1 MAVRILCGSGVF
13 FLFRRRKIFYYPVPD
28 KFLALSSF
36 FFLSSSSIQL
46 FPCHSLPCKTH
57 NNLPLISWEGGR
69 KRGGPLLFLLLFLLL
84 CLHQSRRVFRKK
96 AKGEKR
102 RPPSCP
108 FISKLF
114 IPWKCT
120 FLAFFSELYPP
131 HGEGGTLP
139 LSPVNKWK
147 NDNKQQAKR
156 GQKVIPPPDG
166 ESPNLTDPLP
176 CSSFRLL
183 RMPGLHD
190 AGEEPCAAVD
200 GGRYARENRS

>member
-69 KRGGPLLFLLLFLLL
+69 KRGGPPLFLLLFLLL

-102 RPPSCP
+102 RPPLLLSLYIQT
-108 FISKLF
+108 FYSLEMHFSGLFLRAISS
-114 IPWKCT
+114 PW
-120 FLAFFSELYPP
+120 
-131 HGEGGTLP
+131 GGGGATSFP
-139 LSPVNKWK
+139 R
-147 NDNKQQAKR
+147 KQVEKR
-156 GQKVIPPPDG
+156 Q
-166 ESPNLTDPLP
+166 
-176 CSSFRLL
+176 
-183 RMPGLHD
+183 
-190 AGEEPCAAVD
+190 
-200 GGRYARENRS
+200 

>member
-1 MAVRILCGSGVF
+1 M
-13 FLFRRRKIFYYPVPD
+13 PD

-46 FPCHSLPCKTH
+46 FLCHSLPCKTH

-69 KRGGPLLFLLLFLLL
+69 KRGGPPLFLLLFLLL

-102 RPPSCP
+102 RPPLLLSLYIQT
-108 FISKLF
+108 FYSLEMH
-114 IPWKCT
+114 
-120 FLAFFSELYPP
+120 FLALFSKLYPP
-131 HGEGGTLP
+131 HGGTYLFP
-139 LSPVNKWK
+139 PSTSGKTTISSWKKGAKKLSP
-147 NDNKQQAKR
+147 
-156 GQKVIPPPDG
+156 PHG
-166 ESPNLTDPLP
+166 ESPNLTDPLL
-176 CSSFRLL
+176 CSLFRLL